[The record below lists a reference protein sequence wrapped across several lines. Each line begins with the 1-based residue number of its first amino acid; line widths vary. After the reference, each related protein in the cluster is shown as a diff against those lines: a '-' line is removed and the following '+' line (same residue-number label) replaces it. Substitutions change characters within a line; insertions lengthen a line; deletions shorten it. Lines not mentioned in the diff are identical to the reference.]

1 MRARISLTL
10 QEQIA
15 PRKCNVEGRVTTC
28 SRHEA
33 HGIECAEEQ
42 RLLAQAESQV
52 SHNEPACEYRHVKE
66 ATRHDGRGGV
76 RQTPAGGATHCICG
90 AMAPRM
96 IQFVNGWADSSVYM
110 VRGDGPPPGTFPWPG
125 MRGCVC
131 VVSLVL
137 RCGVST
143 ASFAQRTRADAG
155 SLRARR
161 MAECVAA
168 APRCG
173 GLARACVHRRFGSAT
188 CNLGTRGT
196 LVLCGTRDPRAGE
209 APAPAA
215 GAWRRRGA
223 GNECALRGE
232 LGYGPFYGT
241 SHRVYWGFRSRS
253 TA

>member
-10 QEQIA
+10 QEHIA

-52 SHNEPACEYRHVKE
+52 SHNEPACEHRHVKE

-143 ASFAQRTRADAG
+143 ASFPQRTRADAG
-155 SLRARR
+155 SGRASLRRPAGLARDSVHRFRYLGTCRVLRARAPSILGR
-161 MAECVAA
+161 ATPAESTLVPGA
-168 APRCG
+168 RCG
-173 GLARACVHRRFGSAT
+173 
-188 CNLGTRGT
+188 N
-196 LVLCGTRDPRAGE
+196 
-209 APAPAA
+209 
-215 GAWRRRGA
+215 
-223 GNECALRGE
+223 GNVRPGE
-232 LGYGPFYGT
+232 LGYGPF
-241 SHRVYWGFRSRS
+241 
-253 TA
+253 

>member
-1 MRARISLTL
+1 M
-10 QEQIA
+10 
-15 PRKCNVEGRVTTC
+15 TTC

-66 ATRHDGRGGV
+66 ATRHDGRGGGG
-76 RQTPAGGATHCICG
+76 QTPAGGATHCICG

-173 GLARACVHRRFGSAT
+173 GLARAWACVHRRFGSVT

-196 LVLCGTRDPRAGE
+196 LVLCGRVILGRERRPRRPLAHAAGCGQRMRPAWRAGLRTVLRYQPPSLLGVSIQVDGLGT
-209 APAPAA
+209 APLQPLGPRLAA
-215 GAWRRRGA
+215 RG
-223 GNECALRGE
+223 
-232 LGYGPFYGT
+232 
-241 SHRVYWGFRSRS
+241 
-253 TA
+253 